1 MVLWVVQDSF
11 YLGFGLISTLARF
24 FLDGINPFKPKV
36 PRVED
41 LSNLKYL
48 SEAINQEVVR
58 IEDESGEV
66 GLGGGGT
73 GTARRTLT
81 AFLAN
86 GKKLHLFIKTP
97 APTLIERA
105 FLTFFKVYDTEL
117 YFYKQFQK
125 EYSLKLNCH
134 EDEWKPFPDVHC
146 CR

>member
-1 MVLWVVQDSF
+1 MLWLVRDSC
-11 YLGFGLISTLARF
+11 YLTFGLLSTLSQF
-24 FLDGINPFKPKV
+24 FLDYINPFKPRV
-36 PRVED
+36 PRLDD
-41 LSNLKYL
+41 LSDLAYL
-48 SEAINQEVVR
+48 SEAINQQVVK

-81 AFLAN
+81 AWLAN

-97 APTLIERA
+97 ATTLMERV

-117 YFYKQFQK
+117 YFYKHFK
-125 EYSLKLNCH
+125 NEYAEKLNCG
-134 EDEWKPFPDVHC
+134 EDEWKPFPEVHC